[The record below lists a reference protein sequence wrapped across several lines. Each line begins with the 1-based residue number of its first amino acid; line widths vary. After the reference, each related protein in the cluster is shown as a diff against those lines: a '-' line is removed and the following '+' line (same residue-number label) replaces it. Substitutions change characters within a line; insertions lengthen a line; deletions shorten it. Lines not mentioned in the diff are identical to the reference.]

1 MKWFILPSKVLKYLA
16 RRCNYLAEKIIDI
29 RLHGRGGQGVMT
41 SSYLI
46 AEAALLEDKYVH
58 AFPSFGPE
66 RSGAPIAAFA
76 RVSDSRF
83 YVKTEI
89 YEPDVVVV
97 QDPTLLGQV
106 NVTAGLK
113 EGGIV
118 IVNTDNPNSE
128 GVTNLKNSLPPG
140 AILATVD
147 ATKIAAEEIG
157 IKQTN
162 TAILGALVK
171 LTDGKIIALESVKN
185 AINERFKHKGAD
197 KNIKA
202 VERSYNEVN

>member
-1 MKWFILPSKVLKYLA
+1 M
-16 RRCNYLAEKIIDI
+16 IDI

-76 RVSDSRF
+76 RVSNEKF

-89 YEPDVVVV
+89 YKPDIVIV

-106 NVTAGLK
+106 DVAAGLK
-113 EGGIV
+113 QGGI
-118 IVNTDNPNSE
+118 ILVNTDDPNSE
-128 GVTNLKNSLPPG
+128 GVSNLKNSRPD
-140 AILATVD
+140 AKFATVD
-147 ATKIAAEEIG
+147 ATSIAAEEIG

-162 TAILGALVK
+162 TAILGAMVK
-171 LTDGKIIALESVKN
+171 LTNEEIISRASLKSAIMARFREEPARKN
-185 AINERFKHKGAD
+185 VR
-197 KNIKA
+197 A
-202 VERSYNEVN
+202 VDRSYDEVMN

>member
-1 MKWFILPSKVLKYLA
+1 LTA
-16 RRCNYLAEKIIDI
+16 DIIDI

-76 RVSDSRF
+76 RISDERF

-89 YEPDVVVV
+89 YEPDIVIV

-106 NVTAGLK
+106 DVLAGLQ
-113 EGGIV
+113 ERGLV
-118 IVNTDNPNSE
+118 IINTEDPNSE
-128 GVTNLKNSLPPG
+128 SIQKLKKSRSD
-140 AILATVD
+140 AKFATID
-147 ATKIAAEEIG
+147 ATAIAAEEIG

-162 TAILGALVK
+162 TAILGALIK
-171 LTDGKIIALESVKN
+171 LTESKIITLESVKK
-185 AINERFKHKGAD
+185 AIMARFREEPAR
-197 KNIKA
+197 KNVKA
-202 VERSYNEVN
+202 VDRSFNEVSN

>member
-1 MKWFILPSKVLKYLA
+1 M
-16 RRCNYLAEKIIDI
+16 IDI

-76 RVSDSRF
+76 RVSESRF

-89 YEPDVVVV
+89 YKPDIVIV

-106 NVTAGLK
+106 DVLSGLK
-113 EGGIV
+113 EGGLV
-118 IVNTDNPNSE
+118 IINTDDPNSE
-128 GVTNLKNSLPPG
+128 GVVNIKKSRSD
-140 AILATVD
+140 AQFATVD

-162 TAILGALVK
+162 TAILGALVN
-171 LTDGKIIALESVKN
+171 LTNSSIITLDSIKK
-185 AINERFKHKGAD
+185 AIMARFREEPAK
-197 KNIKA
+197 KNINA
-202 VERSYNEVN
+202 VDRSFNEVSK

>member
-1 MKWFILPSKVLKYLA
+1 MILL
-16 RRCNYLAEKIIDI
+16 NEKLGVAIPLTVDIIDI

-46 AEAALLEDKYVH
+46 AEAALVEDKYVH

-76 RVSDSRF
+76 RISNERF

-89 YEPDVVVV
+89 YEPDIVIV

-106 NVTAGLK
+106 DVAAGLK
-113 EGGIV
+113 EGGLV
-118 IVNTDNPNSE
+118 IINTDDPSSE
-128 GVTNLKNSLPPG
+128 EVVKLRESRPDAKY
-140 AILATVD
+140 ATVD

-162 TAILGALVK
+162 TAILGALIK
-171 LTDGKIIALESVKN
+171 LTSEGVIKLDSIKKAIMARFREEPAKKNIN
-185 AINERFKHKGAD
+185 AINRSFAE
-197 KNIKA
+197 
-202 VERSYNEVN
+202 VEI

>member
-1 MKWFILPSKVLKYLA
+1 MVFILTTD
-16 RRCNYLAEKIIDI
+16 IIDI

-41 SSYLI
+41 SSYMI

-76 RVSDSRF
+76 RISDERF

-89 YEPDVVVV
+89 YEPDIVII

-106 NVTAGLK
+106 DVTAGLK
-113 EGGIV
+113 EGGLV
-118 IVNTDNPNSE
+118 IINTDDPNSE
-128 GVTNLKNSLPPG
+128 GVSNLKNSRPD
-140 AILATVD
+140 AHFATVD

-162 TAILGALVK
+162 TAILGALIK
-171 LTDGKIIALESVKN
+171 LTDEGIIKLDSIKKAIMARFREEPARKN
-185 AINERFKHKGAD
+185 VN
-197 KNIKA
+197 A
-202 VERSYNEVN
+202 VERSFNEVKN

>member
-1 MKWFILPSKVLKYLA
+1 MTTD
-16 RRCNYLAEKIIDI
+16 IIDI

-76 RVSDSRF
+76 RISDERF

-89 YEPDVVVV
+89 YEPDIVII

-106 NVTAGLK
+106 DVAAGLK
-113 EGGIV
+113 DGGLV
-118 IVNTDNPNSE
+118 IINTDDPNSE
-128 GVTNLKNSLPPG
+128 GVSTLKKSRPDVQF
-140 AILATVD
+140 ATVD

-162 TAILGALVK
+162 TAILGALIK
-171 LTDGKIIALESVKN
+171 LTDESIVKLDSIKKAIMARFREEPARKNVN
-185 AINERFKHKGAD
+185 AVN
-197 KNIKA
+197 
-202 VERSYNEVN
+202 RSFNEVTN

>member
-1 MKWFILPSKVLKYLA
+1 M
-16 RRCNYLAEKIIDI
+16 IDI

-46 AEAALLEDKYVH
+46 AEAALLENKYVH

-76 RVSDSRF
+76 RVSDERF
-83 YVKTEI
+83 YIKTEI
-89 YEPDVVVV
+89 YYPDIVVV

-106 NVTAGLK
+106 DVAAGLK

-128 GVTNLKNSLPPG
+128 AVVKLRNSLPPG
-140 AILATVD
+140 ARFATVD

-157 IKQTN
+157 IRQTN

-171 LTDGKIIALESVKN
+171 LTNGNIIKLDSVIS

-202 VERSYNEVN
+202 VERSFNEVS

>member
-1 MKWFILPSKVLKYLA
+1 
-16 RRCNYLAEKIIDI
+16 
-29 RLHGRGGQGVMT
+29 MT

-46 AEAALLEDKYVH
+46 AESALLEDKYVH

-66 RSGAPIAAFA
+66 RSGAPIAAFS
-76 RVSDSRF
+76 RVSDEKF
-83 YVKTEI
+83 YVKTEV
-89 YEPDVVVV
+89 YEPDIVVV

-106 NVTAGLK
+106 NVAAGLK
-113 EGGIV
+113 KGGI
-118 IVNTDNPNSE
+118 ILINTDNPESDAIKA
-128 GVTNLKNSLPPG
+128 LKDQRSD
-140 AILATVD
+140 AKFATVD

-171 LTDGKIIALESVKN
+171 LTDEKVITLESIRK
-185 AINERFKHKGAD
+185 AITSRFKTKGYD

-202 VERSYNEVN
+202 VERSFNEVKN

>member
-1 MKWFILPSKVLKYLA
+1 MT
-16 RRCNYLAEKIIDI
+16 IIDI

-76 RVSDSRF
+76 RISQERF

-89 YEPDVVVV
+89 YEPDIVVV

-106 NVTAGLK
+106 DVVAGLI
-113 EGGIV
+113 EGGLV
-118 IVNTDNPNSE
+118 IINTDNPNSE
-128 GVTNLKNSLPPG
+128 RVSNLKKKRPD
-140 AILATVD
+140 ARFATVD

-162 TAILGALVK
+162 TAILGALIK
-171 LTDGKIIALESVKN
+171 LTSEEVIKLDSIKKAIMARFREEPAKKNIIAVDRSYAEVKN
-185 AINERFKHKGAD
+185 
-197 KNIKA
+197 
-202 VERSYNEVN
+202 

>member
-1 MKWFILPSKVLKYLA
+1 M
-16 RRCNYLAEKIIDI
+16 AEEIIDI

-76 RVSDSRF
+76 RISNEKF
-83 YVKTEI
+83 YVKTEV
-89 YEPDVVVV
+89 YEPDIVVV

-106 NVTAGLK
+106 DVAAGLK
-113 EGGIV
+113 EGGII
-118 IVNTDNPNSE
+118 IVNTDDPNSE
-128 GVTNLKNSLPPG
+128 SVTNLKNLRPD
-140 AILATVD
+140 AKFATVD

-171 LTDGKIIALESVKN
+171 LTDDRIIKLDSVKR
-185 AINERFKHKGAD
+185 AIKERFKHKGFD

-202 VERSYNEVN
+202 VDRSYNEVNK

>member
-1 MKWFILPSKVLKYLA
+1 MS
-16 RRCNYLAEKIIDI
+16 IIDI

-76 RVSDSRF
+76 RISNERF
-83 YVKTEI
+83 YIKTEI

-106 NVTAGLK
+106 DVASGLK
-113 EGGIV
+113 EGGLI

-128 GVTNLKNSLPPG
+128 RVNNLKAARPD
-140 AILATVD
+140 AKFATVD
-147 ATKIAAEEIG
+147 ATRIAAEEIG

-162 TAILGALVK
+162 TAILGALIK
-171 LTDGKIIALESVKN
+171 LTNEEVIKLESIKK
-185 AINERFKHKGAD
+185 AIMARFREEPAK

-202 VERSYNEVN
+202 VDRSFTEVKN

>member
-1 MKWFILPSKVLKYLA
+1 MT
-16 RRCNYLAEKIIDI
+16 IIDI

-76 RVSDSRF
+76 RISQERF

-89 YEPDVVVV
+89 YEPDIVVV

-106 NVTAGLK
+106 DVIAGLVK
-113 EGGIV
+113 GGIV
-118 IVNTDNPNSE
+118 IINTDNPNSE
-128 GVTNLKNSLPPG
+128 RISNLKNTRPD
-140 AILATVD
+140 AKFATVD
-147 ATKIAAEEIG
+147 ASKIAAEEIG

-162 TAILGALVK
+162 TAILGALIK
-171 LTDGKIIALESVKN
+171 LTSEEVIKLDSIKKAIMARFREEPAKKNIIAVDRSYAEVKN
-185 AINERFKHKGAD
+185 
-197 KNIKA
+197 
-202 VERSYNEVN
+202 

>member
-1 MKWFILPSKVLKYLA
+1 MA
-16 RRCNYLAEKIIDI
+16 TEIIDI

-46 AEAALLEDKYVH
+46 AEAALLEDKFVH

-76 RVSDSRF
+76 RISKERF

-89 YEPDVVVV
+89 YEPDIVVV

-106 NVTAGLK
+106 DVLSGLR
-113 EGGIV
+113 EGGLV
-118 IVNTDNPNSE
+118 IINTDDPNSE
-128 GVTNLKNSLPPG
+128 GVVNIKNSRPD
-140 AILATVD
+140 AKFATVD

-162 TAILGALVK
+162 TAILGALIN
-171 LTDGKIIALESVKN
+171 LTDNKIIKLDSVKK
-185 AINERFKHKGAD
+185 A
-197 KNIKA
+197 IKA
-202 VERSYNEVN
+202 RFREEPAMKNVKAVDRSFAEVIS

>member
-1 MKWFILPSKVLKYLA
+1 LSLIFLSINSKKKKGRLVLTDM
-16 RRCNYLAEKIIDI
+16 IDI

-76 RVSDSRF
+76 RVSNEKF

-89 YEPDVVVV
+89 YKPDIVIV

-106 NVTAGLK
+106 DVAAGLK
-113 EGGIV
+113 QGGI
-118 IVNTDNPNSE
+118 ILVNTDDPNSE
-128 GVTNLKNSLPPG
+128 GVSNLKNSRPD
-140 AILATVD
+140 AKFATVD
-147 ATKIAAEEIG
+147 ATSIAAEEIG

-162 TAILGALVK
+162 TAILGAMVK
-171 LTDGKIIALESVKN
+171 LTNEEIISRASLKSAIMARFREEPARKN
-185 AINERFKHKGAD
+185 VR
-197 KNIKA
+197 A
-202 VERSYNEVN
+202 VDRSYDEVMN

>member
-1 MKWFILPSKVLKYLA
+1 MTKEIV
-16 RRCNYLAEKIIDI
+16 DI

-76 RVSDSRF
+76 RISDERF
-83 YVKTEI
+83 YVKTEV
-89 YEPDVVVV
+89 YEPDIVIV

-106 NVTAGLK
+106 NVAAGLK
-113 EGGIV
+113 EGGII
-118 IVNTDNPNSE
+118 IVNTDDPNSE
-128 GVTNLKNSLPPG
+128 GVSNLRNSRPD
-140 AILATVD
+140 ANFATID

-171 LTDGKIIALESVKN
+171 LTDEKVIKLDSVRG
-185 AINERFKHKGAD
+185 AIKERFKHKGFD

-202 VERSYNEVN
+202 VERSYDEVKN

>member
-1 MKWFILPSKVLKYLA
+1 MQNYVINYPEKLGDVFILT
-16 RRCNYLAEKIIDI
+16 AEIIDI

-76 RVSDSRF
+76 RISDQRF

-89 YEPDVVVV
+89 YEPDIVIV

-106 NVTAGLK
+106 DVLAGLQ
-113 EGGIV
+113 EGGLV
-118 IVNTDNPNSE
+118 IINTEDPNSE
-128 GVTNLKNSLPPG
+128 SIRKLKESRSD
-140 AILATVD
+140 AKFATVD
-147 ATKIAAEEIG
+147 ATTIAAEEIG

-162 TAILGALVK
+162 TAILGALIK
-171 LTDGKIIALESVKN
+171 LTNSKIITLESVKK
-185 AINERFKHKGAD
+185 AIMARFRDEPAK
-197 KNIKA
+197 KNVKA
-202 VERSYNEVN
+202 VDRSFIEVKN

>member
-1 MKWFILPSKVLKYLA
+1 
-16 RRCNYLAEKIIDI
+16 LAEEIIDI

-46 AEAALLEDKYVH
+46 AEAALIEDKYVH

-76 RVSDSRF
+76 RISNEKF

-89 YEPDVVVV
+89 YEPDIVVV

-106 NVTAGLK
+106 DVAAGLK
-113 EGGIV
+113 EGGII
-118 IVNTDNPNSE
+118 IVNTDDPTSE
-128 GVTNLKNSLPPG
+128 GVTTLRNSRPD
-140 AILATVD
+140 ANFATVD

-162 TAILGALVK
+162 TAILGALIK
-171 LTDGKIIALESVKN
+171 LTDEKIITLDSVRE
-185 AINERFKHKGAD
+185 AIQERFKHKGFD

-202 VERSYNEVN
+202 VERSYNEVNN

>member
-1 MKWFILPSKVLKYLA
+1 MVIILTA
-16 RRCNYLAEKIIDI
+16 DIIDI

-41 SSYLI
+41 SSYMI

-76 RVSDSRF
+76 RISDERF

-89 YEPDVVVV
+89 YEPDIVII

-106 NVTAGLK
+106 DVTAGLK
-113 EGGIV
+113 EGGLV
-118 IVNTDNPNSE
+118 IINTDDPNSE
-128 GVTNLKNSLPPG
+128 RVSNLKNSRPDARFA
-140 AILATVD
+140 AIN

-162 TAILGALVK
+162 TAILGALIK
-171 LTDGKIIALESVKN
+171 LTNEEIIKLDSIKKAIMARFRDEPARKN
-185 AINERFKHKGAD
+185 VN
-197 KNIKA
+197 A
-202 VERSYNEVN
+202 VERSFNEVNN

>member
-1 MKWFILPSKVLKYLA
+1 MLVLA
-16 RRCNYLAEKIIDI
+16 TEIIDI

-89 YEPDVVVV
+89 YEPDIVIV

-106 NVTAGLK
+106 DVLSGLK
-113 EGGIV
+113 EGGLV
-118 IVNTDNPNSE
+118 IINSDDPNSE
-128 GVTNLKNSLPPG
+128 GVINIKKTRSD
-140 AILATVD
+140 AQFATVD

-162 TAILGALVK
+162 TAILGALVN
-171 LTDGKIIALESVKN
+171 LTNSSIITLDSIKKAIRARFREEPAKKN
-185 AINERFKHKGAD
+185 VN
-197 KNIKA
+197 A
-202 VERSYNEVN
+202 VERSFNEVRK

>member
-1 MKWFILPSKVLKYLA
+1 MT
-16 RRCNYLAEKIIDI
+16 IIDI

-76 RVSDSRF
+76 RISQERF

-89 YEPDVVVV
+89 YEPDIVVV

-106 NVTAGLK
+106 DVVAGLV
-113 EGGIV
+113 EGGLV
-118 IVNTDNPNSE
+118 IINTDNPNSE
-128 GVTNLKNSLPPG
+128 RVNNLKKSRPD
-140 AILATVD
+140 AKFATVD

-162 TAILGALVK
+162 TAILGALIK
-171 LTDGKIIALESVKN
+171 LTSEEVIKLDSIKKAIMARFREEPAKKNIIAVDRSYTEVKN
-185 AINERFKHKGAD
+185 
-197 KNIKA
+197 
-202 VERSYNEVN
+202 